1 MNNIYVFIERNK
13 VLSSGFIV
21 SIIIVLIYLYSDIKD
36 EWKSVLFQLSIGYMV
51 NFLFYITQVYIP
63 NFRRDNI
70 IRQQIGYRIRKIT
83 DRMDSLITKLAEI
96 YIYNHNKGEYTEKE
110 LMYLLRVNL
119 NDKISC
125 LDSSRTTTDNLVYF
139 NVREWIKK
147 CITETDEDID
157 KLFKYYGGDINI
169 EITEALENIL
179 KSSMHTSM
187 KVFLTM
193 PGEISF
199 KKCNVNFFEKY
210 YKIAL
215 GLKTL
220 NKKYYN
226 M

>member
-1 MNNIYVFIERNK
+1 M
-13 VLSSGFIV
+13 SGGFIV
-21 SIIIVLIYLYSDIKD
+21 SIIIVLIYLYSDLKD

-51 NFLFYITQVYIP
+51 NFLFYITQIYIP

-96 YIYNHNKGEYTEKE
+96 YIDNHNEGEYTEEE
-110 LMYLLRVNL
+110 LMYLLRVNF
-119 NDKISC
+119 NDKILC
-125 LDSSRTTTDNLVYF
+125 LNSSRTTTDKLVYF

-169 EITEALENIL
+169 EITEVLENIL

-199 KKCNVNFFEKY
+199 KKCDVNVFEKY
-210 YKIAL
+210 YKITL
-215 GLKTL
+215 RLKTL